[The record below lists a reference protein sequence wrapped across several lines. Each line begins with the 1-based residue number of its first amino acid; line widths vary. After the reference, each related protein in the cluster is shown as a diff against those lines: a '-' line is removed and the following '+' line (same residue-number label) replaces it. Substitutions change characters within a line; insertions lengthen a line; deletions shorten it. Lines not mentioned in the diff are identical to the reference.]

1 MIRKKH
7 YRRLSNIAIESL
19 ETRIVLATDVTLNIF
34 VDSEQVLIPADIGVD
49 GSGNAISQVTT
60 TNDNG
65 AIQVEALA
73 GESIDGVTLGDFFE
87 TWRLNAGVAGN
98 NSSAILNESQIFDSV
113 IDTTNTLQ
121 MFVNGELS
129 TDFDSYILA
138 DQDRIVLVYSDNPV
152 VSFNT
157 TFGPLVLELFDD
169 EAPNSVDNFL
179 NYANRGDF
187 VNSFFHRSVT
197 DFVIQGGGFAT
208 TSTDFVST
216 AQFSRIDTDPPVENE
231 PGRSNLRGTIAMA
244 KTSDP
249 DSATNQF
256 FVNLS
261 DSNTFLDEPSN
272 SGGFTVFGQILDID
286 VADEIN
292 DLPIDTSNP
301 SPYGELPVGA
311 DGTLVVVQELVGQG
325 EITGSKFID
334 LDLDG
339 SFDSDDLP
347 VENETVFLDSNG
359 NGVLDAGEVS
369 TQTDA
374 DGRYLFQVEPGTYTV
389 ATLLANDFQ
398 LTSPS
403 TESYSVTV
411 ELGRESAG
419 NDFGVINLLAVDDD
433 FEALNDGV
441 IVPLDV
447 LENDRVPAGTIINAV
462 SSSSAGGS
470 VTINGDRLN
479 YAAPGGFTG
488 SDTFTYTLLDAGG
501 ASRTASVTVDV
512 REQLVGT
519 VSGMVFIDRDSNQN
533 MNGDDVGVPGS
544 LITLSGTA
552 DNTGTTL
559 TLTTLTDDQGF
570 YSFSDVP
577 AGTYTLTQR
586 QPEAITNGQR
596 SNADGDLVADTNE
609 LVDIVVTSGSNL
621 ADNDFYEAGL
631 DSQFASIAWFFASSG
646 SPESAFREA
655 VAMGEEMAGNM
666 DLAADIRAGGG
677 DSDGPDDPDP
687 ADPNAPIALNDAFD
701 LTEGETLTVSA
712 TDGVLANDSD
722 PANATLTA
730 EVVTTSANGTLSF
743 NSDGSFEYTPDS
755 GFTGSD
761 SFVYRVSNGTLDD
774 TATVTLTVDEINEPP
789 VASADT
795 YEVNEDATLTITAN
809 SGVLAN
815 DSDPNNDVLT
825 ATVLIEPAAGTLVM
839 AADGS
844 FVYSPDDN
852 FAGSDTFRYEVSDPD
867 GETAN
872 ATVTIDVRPV
882 NDAPEAVADSYIATE
897 NGVLTID
904 ASAGLLANDSD
915 VEQNSLSAFLSLPPS
930 NGTAT
935 VESDGSFVYTPDSGF
950 VGTDSFEYTADDG
963 SDLSASTTVT
973 VTVEP
978 LVPTDEAYEVA
989 EDTMLTVSI
998 AEGVLANDSSTG
1010 PLTASLV
1017 DTPSSGTVALSPDG
1031 SFTYEPAA
1039 DFNGSVTFT
1048 YDVID
1053 DQSMTQ
1059 TTSTTTITV
1068 LPVND
1073 SPVGVA
1079 DGYQVNED
1087 GTLTVSVANGVLSND
1102 SDIDGDSLTV
1112 ALDDPAMSGTVALN
1126 TDGSFVYTP
1135 NANYAGLDTFTYE
1148 ISDGTDTA
1156 MAEVTIEVQPINDEP
1171 VTTVD
1176 SYTANA
1182 GVPLV
1187 VSADDGVLAN
1197 DTDPENDG
1205 LTATVQT
1212 SPQNGAATMQTYGSF
1227 TYSPDDGFTGSDT
1240 FTYVAF
1246 DGFDFS
1252 IETLVTVNVNPN
1264 NVLSVAADV
1273 SDGDVVGLAIP
1284 TGQFDEPVIYQ
1295 VEDASLTEELALNA
1309 DDHLAGDPTSPVVLV
1324 EYLDF
1329 QCPACAAYH
1338 PIINNLKATFPGDLL
1353 VVTRHLPLEGIHP
1366 NARAAAMA
1374 AEAAA
1379 NQGQFDAMADLLFT
1393 NQDDWESLAD
1403 PTSVF
1408 ETYATQLGLDLTTF
1422 QTDSTDATIDQGITD
1437 DFDEAVGLGATGTP
1451 TFFLAG
1457 QQIAPPASEAEF
1469 EGLIQAEIDAI
1480 DEVFTV
1486 NRETGEIVVLD
1497 ASLIVPSTTVNLP
1510 VLIKDLDDSEV
1521 VTVQIEIGALSAVQT
1536 SSLAIDTALAED
1548 TDWRL

>member
-49 GSGNAISQVTT
+49 GSGNAISKVTT

-169 EAPNSVDNFL
+169 EAPNTVDNFL

-403 TESYSVTV
+403 TESYSVTE

-447 LENDRVPAGTIINAV
+447 LENDRVPAGTIISAV

-488 SDTFTYTLLDAGG
+488 SDMFTYTLLDAGG

-677 DSDGPDDPDP
+677 DSDGPNDPDP
-687 ADPNAPIALNDAFD
+687 ADPDAPIALNDAFD

-882 NDAPEAVADSYIATE
+882 NDAPEAVADSYTATE

-978 LVPTDEAYEVA
+978 LVPTDEAYEAA

-1039 DFNGSVTFT
+1039 DFNGTVTFT

-1053 DQSMTQ
+1053 DQSVTQ

-1087 GTLTVSVANGVLSND
+1087 ETLTVSVPNGVLSND

-1212 SPQNGAATMQTYGSF
+1212 SPQNGAATMQTDGSF
-1227 TYSPDDGFTGSDT
+1227 TYTPDDGFTGSDT

-1338 PIINNLKATFPGDLL
+1338 PIINNLKDTFPGDLL

-1457 QQIAPPASEAEF
+1457 QQIAPPASEVEF

>member
-169 EAPNSVDNFL
+169 EAPNTVDNFL

-447 LENDRVPAGTIINAV
+447 LENDRVPAGTIISAV

-677 DSDGPDDPDP
+677 DSDGPNDPDP
-687 ADPNAPIALNDAFD
+687 ADPDAPIALNDVFD

-743 NSDGSFEYTPDS
+743 KSDGSFEYTPDS

-882 NDAPEAVADSYIATE
+882 NDAPEAVADSYTATE

-1039 DFNGSVTFT
+1039 DFNGTVTFT

-1053 DQSMTQ
+1053 DQSVTQ

-1073 SPVGVA
+1073 SPLGVA

-1212 SPQNGAATMQTYGSF
+1212 SPQNGAATMQTDGSF
-1227 TYSPDDGFTGSDT
+1227 TYTPDDGFTGSDT

-1338 PIINNLKATFPGDLL
+1338 PIINNLKDTFPSDLL

-1379 NQGQFDAMADLLFT
+1379 NQGQFDGMADLLFT